1 MFQMNNKTTEEQDK
15 SKLFMEGLRM
25 LEKEGVQKSLKKST
39 EILSI
44 HNNAIC
50 NLQMN
55 NKTTDG
61 RDKSKLLM
69 ERLRMLEK
77 ENSSLVLENE
87 QQRQQ
92 YEKCL
97 DEIANQVRVPTNL
110 YMITLL
116 FAPKCIN
123 P

>member
-1 MFQMNNKTTEEQDK
+1 
-15 SKLFMEGLRM
+15 
-25 LEKEGVQKSLKKST
+25 
-39 EILSI
+39 
-44 HNNAIC
+44 
-50 NLQMN
+50 MN

-61 RDKSKLLM
+61 RDKSKLLL

-97 DEIANQVRVPTNL
+97 DEIANQVLQYENWVYVL
-110 YMITLL
+110 ISK
-116 FAPKCIN
+116 FKFIKIIKI
-123 P
+123 